1 MYSNAIIRSSV
12 EFEFKKD
19 ALLTAH
25 TAWALWRLWER
36 SVPESNFSG
45 T

>member
-1 MYSNAIIRSSV
+1 MYSNAIIRFSV
-12 EFEFKKD
+12 KFEFERD

-25 TAWALWRLWER
+25 TAWAMRRLWER
-36 SVPESNFSG
+36 SESNSSG